1 MFFLHSCFKANDNIG
16 HDGRC
21 TGSANCSACTSCSR
35 CGHCGAGGT
44 CGVCAGGSSSGS
56 SYRKSKPKKYKRSES
71 YTAPSKN
78 KSRKPPKVFIDKVN
92 VNINSNNRYIAGI
105 ATTIIY
111 EKPSVKSKII
121 ERVTKNEKLIRL
133 EKQPYWYK
141 VKVQKSGKTGYV
153 QYKDVK

>member
-56 SYRKSKPKKYKRSES
+56 SYRKSKPKKYKKTES
-71 YTAPSKN
+71 HSSSGN
-78 KSRKPPKVFIDKVN
+78 RSRKPPKVFIDKVN
-92 VNINSNNRYIAGI
+92 VNINSNNRYIAGV
-105 ATTIIY
+105 ATTNIY
-111 EKPSVKSKII
+111 EKASIKSKII